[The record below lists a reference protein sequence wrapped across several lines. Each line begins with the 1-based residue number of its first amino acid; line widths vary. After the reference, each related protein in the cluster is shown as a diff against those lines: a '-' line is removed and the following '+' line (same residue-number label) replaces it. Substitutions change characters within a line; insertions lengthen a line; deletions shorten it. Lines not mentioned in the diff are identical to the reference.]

1 MTACAQGYGYTPE
14 EVVPLGSLPALRQ
27 LHLSDCLE
35 GDPGPYASRAS
46 RFVESASL
54 QSLQVCP
61 AVLCLPGCSVHA
73 GRVHATQQRQLP
85 QAPAPRAFVR
95 LASSA
100 ESAEGLPPCRP
111 GSCMK
116 GSHAHTLLLTASM
129 TDH

>member
-1 MTACAQGYGYTPE
+1 MQGYGYTPE

-61 AVLCLPGCSVHA
+61 AVLCLPGCGAHA
-73 GRVHATQQRQLP
+73 GRAHATPQQRQLP
-85 QAPAPRAFVR
+85 QAPAHRAFPR
-95 LASSA
+95 LAGGA
-100 ESAEGLPPCRP
+100 ESLEGLPLADPAPAREAPTRTPYC
-111 GSCMK
+111 
-116 GSHAHTLLLTASM
+116 
-129 TDH
+129 